1 MKPLPMHIKTRA
13 KSKIEI
19 ESADNV
25 DVKQEVARST
35 VWAVGAAP
43 VLIGLWAA
51 ACIVGGLLASDGP
64 VALVQK
70 WMSAIIGM

>member
-35 VWAVGAAP
+35 VWAVGVAP
-43 VLIGLWAA
+43 VLVGLWAA
-51 ACIVGGLLASDGP
+51 ACIVGGLLASEGP

-70 WMSAIIGM
+70 WMSAIMGM